1 MLKAI
6 KLVLLVYGL
15 VLIFFTIACFV
26 QAKNFSEGNMQSLWN
41 KLTPFSKEY
50 FDSQLKKLVD
60 KNKYNMYLNA
70 IYHLISGIL
79 VIVLFVFIYN
89 IESLKGDIKGFKRD
103 PGHDEGNKNSACLFR
118 FKLQIVDAFC
128 IIFLTFSPI
137 FCLFVCFCAGL
148 TRCKTHTW
156 VDTNQ

>member
-1 MLKAI
+1 
-6 KLVLLVYGL
+6 
-15 VLIFFTIACFV
+15 
-26 QAKNFSEGNMQSLWN
+26 MQSLWN

-103 PGHDEGNKNSACLFR
+103 PGHDEDARLILELTQINKEKKAPNFEQMRGARQANFE
-118 FKLQIVDAFC
+118 
-128 IIFLTFSPI
+128 
-137 FCLFVCFCAGL
+137 
-148 TRCKTHTW
+148 
-156 VDTNQ
+156 